1 MSGWKL
7 VNMFGVSVKITSSL
21 VISIDF
27 HFLGHW
33 MSFPEE
39 HKDKNCTP
47 LSSSII
53 VNDIL
58 TRIFNFHTRNR
69 MNRITSV
76 DPATKYSS
84 STAMHEPLRNPI
96 GLKIIPEASL
106 RVSSSYVNFD
116 QNITSRKVKT
126 VFCLANLLRCE
137 GTRWSLARLR
147 CFRHKSVS
155 SSDQRTF

>member
-1 MSGWKL
+1 MRNKKQHWPNPFARNRRIQVFEPFFGWKDELSWTVSGLKL

-53 VNDIL
+53 ANDIL
-58 TRIFNFHTRNR
+58 TRIFNFHTRNW

-76 DPATKYSS
+76 DPATNYSS
-84 STAMHEPLRNPI
+84 STAMREPLRNPI
-96 GLKIIPEASL
+96 GSKW
-106 RVSSSYVNFD
+106 
-116 QNITSRKVKT
+116 SR
-126 VFCLANLLRCE
+126 
-137 GTRWSLARLR
+137 
-147 CFRHKSVS
+147 RHPKG
-155 SSDQRTF
+155 FKFIC

>member
-33 MSFPEE
+33 MRFPEE

-53 VNDIL
+53 ANDIL

-76 DPATKYSS
+76 DPATNYSS
-84 STAMHEPLRNPI
+84 STAMRESLRNPI
-96 GLKIIPEASL
+96 GSKWSRRHPQGFQVHMLILTKLEL
-106 RVSSSYVNFD
+106 LEREKQCFVSQIYCD
-116 QNITSRKVKT
+116 VKE
-126 VFCLANLLRCE
+126 LAE
-137 GTRWSLARLR
+137 
-147 CFRHKSVS
+147 V
-155 SSDQRTF
+155 